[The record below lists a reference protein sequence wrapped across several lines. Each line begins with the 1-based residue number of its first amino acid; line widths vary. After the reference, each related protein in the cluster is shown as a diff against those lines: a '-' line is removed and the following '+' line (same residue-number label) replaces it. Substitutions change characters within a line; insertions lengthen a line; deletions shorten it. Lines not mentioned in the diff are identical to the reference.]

1 MTRTEE
7 RGLAILELF
16 AEAQRL
22 VDLDNRLTRLTEI
35 ERHRKTEVANRY
47 HKPAA
52 SRGAP
57 LSAEEKRARRL
68 AARKT
73 QRQRVKA
80 EIAALRAAR
89 KAAA

>member
-7 RGLAILELF
+7 RGRAILELF

-52 SRGAP
+52 MIVLTVVVFVGVVWGAAGGGHP
-57 LSAEEKRARRL
+57 PAGNE
-68 AARKT
+68 
-73 QRQRVKA
+73 
-80 EIAALRAAR
+80 
-89 KAAA
+89 